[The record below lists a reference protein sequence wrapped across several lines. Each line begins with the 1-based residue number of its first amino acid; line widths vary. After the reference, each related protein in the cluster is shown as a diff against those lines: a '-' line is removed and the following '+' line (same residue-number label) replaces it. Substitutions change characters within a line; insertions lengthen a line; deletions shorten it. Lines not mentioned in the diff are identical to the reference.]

1 MDTVKNN
8 DIICLTGFTLAG
20 TGKLKSSQN
29 RLTGTIIKLSKK
41 YKTRIYPLVNL
52 SCVKQG
58 MDILDSVN
66 KKNRAVREI
75 SLLLK
80 KYSFKGIH
88 LDFEYLPAEYS
99 LRYADFLKQL
109 RKKIHPAEITIAVFP
124 HIEFPFKWSGFHNPD
139 ILKNHV
145 DNFVIMCYD
154 QHRKD
159 TKAGPVADL
168 AWAEKN
174 IHFYLKKID
183 PSKLI
188 MGIPAYGYIWSSDGR
203 CRTVSARYGK
213 TLAARYG
220 FTRHSSGNMYIVYTV
235 KGINHRAFIS
245 DKAMRIKLKQKSIDM
260 NLKGWAVWRK
270 GLEDR

>member
-1 MDTVKNN
+1 MP
-8 DIICLTGFTLAG
+8 A
-20 TGKLKSSQN
+20 
-29 RLTGTIIKLSKK
+29 
-41 YKTRIYPLVNL
+41 
-52 SCVKQG
+52 
-58 MDILDSVN
+58 
-66 KKNRAVREI
+66 
-75 SLLLK
+75 LLLFLI
-80 KYSFKGIH
+80 KYILIKRINHFQIRTYEKW
-88 LDFEYLPAEYS
+88 
-99 LRYADFLKQL
+99 QL
-109 RKKIHPAEITIAVFP
+109 NHITP
-124 HIEFPFKWSGFHNPD
+124 
-139 ILKNHV
+139 
-145 DNFVIMCYD
+145 DNFCFYNDHYDSFEGFPAWAQKTLD

-159 TKAGPVADL
+159 TEAGPVADL
-168 AWAEKN
+168 AWTEKN
-174 IHFYLKKID
+174 IHFYLKEIE